1 MGLMLT
7 TGANAAPE
15 VVPVEVTF
23 VAPIT
28 IVTGTNLHFG
38 LLDVSM
44 AFNDTVTIAPNSSVT
59 DPQSNVISPGTQTA
73 ASLTITSTG
82 SQGLTITA
90 DTPIDGTWWS
100 LGSFICNY
108 DSGSDLACDSGY
120 NVTAPVG
127 GVATLLVGAV
137 LTGAGGASAGPDNGS
152 FEVTVIYQ

>member
-1 MGLMLT
+1 MLT

-38 LLDVSM
+38 LLDVAM
-44 AFNDTVTIAPNSSVT
+44 ALNDTVTIDPDNTVD
-59 DPQSNVISPGTQTA
+59 DPQSNVIVAGEQTA

-82 SQGLTITA
+82 SVGLTITA
-90 DTPIDGTWWS
+90 DAPIDGTWWS
-100 LGSFICNY
+100 LDTFICNY
-108 DSGSDLACDSGY
+108 DGGSDLPCDSGY
-120 NVTAPVG
+120 NVAAPVG
-127 GVATLLVGAV
+127 GVATLLVGAM
-137 LTGAGGASAGPDNGS
+137 LTGDGGASAGPDNGS